1 MLALSLRGIGEL
13 VRSEVTWGEILW
25 QCRFDFRVGQIF
37 TEILWGSV
45 IEVGM
50 LALSLRSLPLVYIIR
65 FTTCLVKG
73 SLTQMRDFAFTS
85 LSCTQ
90 WLTLQLFPEAIAVP
104 IFKMTDRQVLIF
116 GSFTEDE
123 IRSLQCEP
131 LQNNTEIT
139 FGSLDSETLRSVGIS
154 NTRLTELYSPRGY
167 ELLKP
172 AQIENTFRTPRNS
185 ENTSHLEVAF
195 VEKNGCANDTSPLEG
210 SIKKELKPAALN
222 SDSFCNFSNHSS
234 LQQLSCER
242 LTELSSSLDGVVL
255 DDSAE
260 GFDIVDSNK
269 SIPQASQGPNSIE
282 KKFLPRGLVNLGNLC
297 FLNATLQALL
307 SCSPFF
313 ELLHDLR
320 NHNIPEIG
328 YPTLRAFVEFISHFD
343 MHADSSSKR
352 NEKAILGTGQPFR
365 PVMFEAILKSFTPD
379 VPDNLSGR
387 PRQEDAQEFL
397 SFVMH
402 QMHDELLK
410 LDGQVPNGKGKVA
423 SLVSSTDEGENDNWE
438 TVGPRNKTAITRT
451 QTFIPSKLSEIFGG
465 QLRSVV
471 KARGSK
477 ASATIQPFL
486 LLHLNICPEPVCT
499 IEDALRLFSAP
510 ETLEGY
516 RASAAGKAEVVAAS
530 KSVKILELSEIMVL
544 HLMRFSYGSQG
555 STKLHKPVHFPLEL
569 VLGRELLVSPSSEG
583 RRYEL
588 VATIT
593 HHGWDPS
600 KGHYTAD
607 ARHPSGN
614 WLHYDDSS
622 VTPLPESKVL
632 HDHAYVL
639 FYKQL

>member
-1 MLALSLRGIGEL
+1 
-13 VRSEVTWGEILW
+13 
-25 QCRFDFRVGQIF
+25 
-37 TEILWGSV
+37 
-45 IEVGM
+45 
-50 LALSLRSLPLVYIIR
+50 
-65 FTTCLVKG
+65 
-73 SLTQMRDFAFTS
+73 
-85 LSCTQ
+85 
-90 WLTLQLFPEAIAVP
+90 
-104 IFKMTDRQVLIF
+104 MTDRQVLIF

-123 IRSLQCEP
+123 IRSFQCEP
-131 LQNNTEIT
+131 LQNNTEII

-172 AQIENTFRTPRNS
+172 AQIENTFRTPRNA

-210 SIKKELKPAALN
+210 NITKELKPAALN
-222 SDSFCNFSNHSS
+222 SDSSCNLSNQSS
-234 LQQLSCER
+234 LQQPSCER
-242 LTELSSSLDGVVL
+242 LAELSSSLDGVVL
-255 DDSAE
+255 DDSAD

-269 SIPQASQGPNSIE
+269 SIPQALQGPNSIE

-313 ELLHDLR
+313 ELLHELR

-544 HLMRFSYGSQG
+544 HLMRFSYGRQG